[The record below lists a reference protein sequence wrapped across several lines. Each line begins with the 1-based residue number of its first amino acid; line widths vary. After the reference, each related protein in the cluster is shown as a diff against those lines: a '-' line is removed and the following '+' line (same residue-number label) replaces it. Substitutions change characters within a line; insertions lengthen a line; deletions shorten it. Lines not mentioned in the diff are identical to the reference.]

1 MDHSPAKKKRKKS
14 LSSGIPLLS
23 DAVKSDVS
31 ISADE
36 VSEGEGLF
44 IGKELWLIQL
54 PKEVREM
61 LQLVIVIGAS
71 AIP

>member
-1 MDHSPAKKKRKKS
+1 MDNSPSKKKRRRS

-36 VSEGEGLF
+36 VSEGEGLL
-44 IGKELWLIQL
+44 IGKELWLIRL
-54 PKEVREM
+54 PKEVSESCS
-61 LQLVIVIGAS
+61 LS
-71 AIP
+71 